1 MYPSSGNGAFFSR
14 IAGTD
19 GGLLKEFRKKTVLML
34 RDGNT
39 DETEDRVVCEQ
50 PITIY
55 LNEEE
60 LVTLLCTPVNLDCL
74 ALGFLRAEGY
84 ITTKKDVKDLQVDL
98 QRSAVSVLLEIPPG
112 GVPAATGSRSGTI
125 ATGPGGGAAPINA
138 LDSLPPRPATDNFR
152 IASSRILTLMQQMQ
166 ERAQIF
172 KQTGGVHSASLC
184 DRDRILFFCEDIG
197 RHNAIDKIVGE
208 SIRHGVDIKDKIL
221 LTSGR
226 LSAEMMLKAA
236 RLEVPLVVSRSA
248 PTTLGIEIAER
259 TSITMI
265 GFGRGS
271 RFNVYTC
278 PRRIIFDSQ

>member
-1 MYPSSGNGAFFSR
+1 M
-14 IAGTD
+14 
-19 GGLLKEFRKKTVLML
+19 KEFRKKAVLMF

-39 DETEDRVVCEQ
+39 DETEDRVVSEQ

-84 ITTKKDVKDLQVDL
+84 ITTGTDVKDLQVDL
-98 QRSAVSVLLEIPPG
+98 QRNEVSVSLEIGPE
-112 GVPAATGSRSGTI
+112 GVSAEETYERCRTI
-125 ATGPGGGAAPINA
+125 AAGPGGGTAFFNA
-138 LDSLPPRPATDNFR
+138 RDSLPPLPASDNFR
-152 IASSRILTLMQQMQ
+152 IGSSRILALMQQMQ
-166 ERAQIF
+166 ERALVF

-184 DRDRILFFCEDIG
+184 DRERILFFCEDIG

-208 SIRHGVDIKDKIL
+208 SILRGVDIKDKVL

-226 LSAEMMLKAA
+226 LSAEMMLKVA

-259 TSITMI
+259 ASITMI
-265 GFGRGS
+265 GFGRGN

-278 PRRIIFDSQ
+278 PRRVIFDSC